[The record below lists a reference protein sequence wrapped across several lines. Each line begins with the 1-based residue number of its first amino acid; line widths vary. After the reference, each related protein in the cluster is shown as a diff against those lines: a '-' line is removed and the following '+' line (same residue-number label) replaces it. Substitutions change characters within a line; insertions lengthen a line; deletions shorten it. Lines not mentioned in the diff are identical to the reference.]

1 MKRPNVEPWL
11 QANMAALVV
20 AGSVAL
26 DLGQQTL
33 TKSLV
38 TGTCAVASLILTD
51 WLGIFRLHR
60 ALANLAALVALSYGM
75 WEFISRYTSGLD
87 PLRQLL
93 SIANLLIY
101 LQIILLFQKK
111 DVRKY
116 WLLAVLSLLEIVVAS
131 ALNLGPEFGALLVVY
146 LILSATGMAFFFAYR
161 ESLRLAGEGQGLDGE
176 GTPASAARTSASEFA
191 GGGSFALAGGGMAL
205 VRRETVADVQA
216 RLMSV
221 RLMRPAFAMA
231 ATSLAFGALVFFSL
245 PRMAGQSWHG
255 RHTGESKSIG
265 FSDQITLDEM
275 SPLLHSDEK
284 VMRIA
289 FSDPHTG
296 APYSTIGAPYIRGAV
311 LTKYVEGADGKL
323 FWTTREPIN
332 PREGED
338 LPLPPLG
345 LHVVRQDILLEPSES
360 STLFSVFDP
369 YRLNETNEK
378 VKYLHRTGSLLRRAQ
393 DEDERVE
400 PFRYTLGV
408 GGFDRGLHDPIRPL
422 RSDVNWSS
430 DPMPALDMHRERKEL
445 IEPFSDRQNGYERF
459 PRLVEK
465 AREILREADMQGGL
479 AEEKARALTLHFLQS
494 GEYTYTTDFSDV
506 PRDPTLDPIEDF
518 LVNHK
523 SGHCEYFAGA
533 LCLMLRSQGIPARIV
548 VGYRPDEFNPIGNY
562 FQVRQRDAHAWVEA
576 LLWPH
581 EITSEDRPAERTVI
595 GAYLRLDPTPLS
607 SGDGSTAAGRWM
619 DRSLQ
624 FFDYAQLLWTDY
636 VISMNSET
644 QREQFFDP
652 LSENASEAVDQWG
665 IAARIRAAIDFV
677 VRSGPAIVPV
687 GALVVAIAGALFY
700 LYHRRRPE
708 QGSRRRNS
716 PRLPDFDPSAKAR
729 PLGRF
734 FAALSDLLEAVAD
747 ERQPGETVAEWI
759 ARAERVWQAAPG
771 ISQEEPAFGESLALY
786 HERRFGARAI
796 DENRASALR
805 TRLIGARET
814 WLRRMDANPA

>member
-26 DLGQQTL
+26 DLGQQTI

-38 TGTCAVASLILTD
+38 TGACAVASLVLTD

-87 PLRQLL
+87 PVRQLL

-146 LILSATGMAFFFAYR
+146 LILSATGMAFFYAYR

-176 GTPASAARTSASEFA
+176 GAPAATSRPPASGSG
-191 GGGSFALAGGGMAL
+191 GGGSLLLAGNGAAL
-205 VRRETVADVQA
+205 IRRETVADVQA

-221 RLMRPAFAMA
+221 RLLRPAFAMA
-231 ATSLAFGALVFFSL
+231 ATSLAFGALVFFTL

-255 RHTGESKSIG
+255 KNVGAGKSIG
-265 FSDQITLDEM
+265 FSDQITLDEVT
-275 SPLLHSDEK
+275 PLLASDEK

-289 FSDPHTG
+289 FSDPLTG
-296 APYSTIGAPYIRGAV
+296 LPYQTIGAPYIRGAV
-311 LTKYVEGADGKL
+311 LTKYVDGFDSRP
-323 FWTTREPIN
+323 FWTTREAVN
-332 PREGED
+332 PREGEE
-338 LPLPPLG
+338 LPLPPPG
-345 LHVVRQDILLEPSES
+345 LEIVRQDILLEPRES
-360 STLFSVFDP
+360 RTLFSVFDP
-369 YRLNETNEK
+369 YRLDQTGQN
-378 VKYLHRTGSLLRRAQ
+378 VKYIERTGALLRRGR
-393 DEDERVE
+393 DDERVE
-400 PFRYTLGV
+400 AFRYVVGV
-408 GGFDRGLHDPIRPL
+408 GGFQRGLHDPIRPI
-422 RSDVNWSS
+422 RSDVHWSS
-430 DPMPALDMHRERKEL
+430 RSMPPIAMLSERKEL
-445 IEPFSDRQNGYERF
+445 TAPFADRQDGFDRF

-465 AREILREADMQGGL
+465 AREILREANMQGGL
-479 AEEKARALTLHFLQS
+479 AEEKARTLTLHFLQS
-494 GEYTYTTDFSDV
+494 GEYTYTTDFSNV
-506 PRDPTLDPIEDF
+506 KRDPTLDPLEDF

-523 SGHCEYFAGA
+523 TGHCEYFAGA

-548 VGYRPDEFNPIGNY
+548 VGYRPDEFNPLGNY
-562 FQVRQRDAHAWVEA
+562 YQVRQRDAHAWVEA

-581 EITSEDRPAERTVI
+581 EITSEDRPLDRSI

-607 SGDGSTAAGRWM
+607 ADSRTTAKSNWI
-619 DRSLQ
+619 DRGLQ

-644 QREQFFDP
+644 QRERLFDP
-652 LSENASEAVDQWG
+652 LSENASEAADQWG
-665 IAARIRAAIDFV
+665 ITAPIRRGIDFV
-677 VRSGPAIVPV
+677 FRSGPAIVPV
-687 GALVVAIAGALFY
+687 GALVVAIGAAMFY
-700 LYHRRRPE
+700 LYRRRRPDP
-708 QGSRRRNS
+708 GRRRRTA
-716 PRLPDFDPSAKAR
+716 RLPDFDRAARAR
-729 PLGRF
+729 PLGKF

-759 ARAERVWQAAPG
+759 DRAEGLWRAAPG
-771 ISQEEPAFGESLALY
+771 MSQDEPAFGESLALY

-796 DENRASALR
+796 DESRASALR
-805 TRLIGARET
+805 ARLIHAREV
-814 WLRRMDANPA
+814 WLRRNAARPA